1 MKTLLRLSCLLCLFN
16 CTTQTQPESF
26 QAGFTVVSTKDTTRI
41 YRPGVPPN
49 DTLYHRPLDLDLWYP
64 IQTAAA
70 DTTLA
75 FGDLLGLL
83 ESRANY
89 YTASQAGNGLAQQ
102 LAQYLCDNLKCADP
116 VRLLKYKTQSH
127 PNAAPAGGK
136 FPLVIY
142 LSAFNGM
149 SYENFALGEALAQQ
163 GFVVVSISSIGR
175 FPGDMTMKKED
186 LLEQVHDAVAAVGHL
201 RQFSYI
207 DFTKIGIVGYSWGG
221 LAGVVLASQL
231 PNTACLV
238 SLDGSEFH
246 HFGADPEEDADFADL
261 TNSAIFREMKL
272 TVPYLRLASARPID
286 PAKPDTVYQFA
297 DKHTS
302 QPKLMVID
310 SAKHED
316 FSALPQVVRAS
327 GQCHPTPHFAKITEL
342 TLDFLQKH
350 LKK

>member
-1 MKTLLRLSCLLCLFN
+1 VATDS
-16 CTTQTQPESF
+16 
-26 QAGFTVVSTKDTTRI
+26 
-41 YRPGVPPN
+41 
-49 DTLYHRPLDLDLWYP
+49 
-64 IQTAAA
+64 
-70 DTTLA
+70 TLA

-116 VRLLKYKTQSH
+116 ASLLKFKTQSH
-127 PNAAPAGGK
+127 PNVAPAVGK

-149 SYENFALGEALAQQ
+149 SYENFALCEALAQQ

-186 LLEQVHDAVAAVGHL
+186 LLEQVYDALASIKPL

-231 PNTACLV
+231 PNAACLV
-238 SLDGSEFH
+238 SLDGSEYH

-261 TNSAIFREMKL
+261 VNSPIFQQMKL
-272 TVPYLRLASARPID
+272 TTPYLRLASAHPTD
-286 PAKPDTVYQFA
+286 PAKPDSIYRLA
-297 DKHTS
+297 DKLANPP
-302 QPKLMVID
+302 QLLVID
-310 SAKHED
+310 TAKHED
-316 FSALPQVVRAS
+316 FSALPEVVRATGRCPANS
-327 GQCHPTPHFAKITEL
+327 YSAKITKL
-342 TLDFLQKH
+342 TLGFLQKH